1 MPCNANIQQPA
12 SFHPFGLIFK
22 YSPVQRRANTFGK
35 RFYQYW
41 ADLFIPGGI
50 KMSPTDS
57 YINEDFILRSL
68 VEGTASETGTRF
80 FRVLV
85 KNISLAL
92 GTHGA
97 WVAEYL
103 PEVQRLRALAFWLG
117 KDYIDHYEY
126 DIVGTPCEP
135 AIRKKTHL
143 HIPENVVQ
151 LFPGDPDLP
160 KMGAVSYMGY
170 PLLSPE
176 KSVLGNLAV
185 LHTRP
190 MPESFLNLALFQIF
204 AARATAEL
212 LRLRAESEVRVQK
225 EKLEGLFNGAMDA
238 IVELDDKF
246 NILMMN
252 PAAERIFG
260 CQRDQCIGRSF
271 EQFATSKDIDR
282 LYKIIRKLKLHP
294 KDQRSVWVP
303 EGLLALSADK
313 KKIQAEATLSQI
325 DSSDRHTYVLILR
338 DVNERYEA
346 QKMIEFLRDETEYL
360 KDEIQSLYNLGEI
373 IGESKA
379 FRKTLQLAADVA
391 STDTSVLICGETGT
405 GKELIARAIHA
416 SSKRKDRPLITVNC
430 AAIPETLMESEF
442 FGHEKGAFTGATKR
456 REGRFA
462 LADGGTIFLDEVGE
476 LNKELQAKLLRVLQ
490 EGEFDPVGSS
500 KTRRTDVRV
509 IAATNSDLSMAV
521 QEGKFRTDLYYRL
534 NVFPINIP
542 PLKQREDDIRLLA
555 EHFVHRFSAR
565 MGRKIDP
572 LSVECVER
580 LKDYDWPGNVRELQ
594 NVIERGVITARQ
606 GRLNLDHALP
616 GHMNPTNFEKQT
628 PSENGI
634 KTIRQLQQQ
643 ERENLLLALKISQW
657 KIGGKKGAAQLVGIP
672 PSTFQSRMKAMG
684 IKRPY
689 QPLTAK

>member
-1 MPCNANIQQPA
+1 MKCVCSDN
-12 SFHPFGLIFK
+12 GLIRSIRECSK
-22 YSPVQRRANTFGK
+22 VSLTESN
-35 RFYQYW
+35 
-41 ADLFIPGGI
+41 
-50 KMSPTDS
+50 
-57 YINEDFILRSL
+57 INEDILLRSL

-80 FRVLV
+80 FRALV
-85 KNISLAL
+85 KNISHAL

-117 KDYIDHYEY
+117 NDYVDHYEY
-126 DIVGTPCEP
+126 DIAGTPCES
-135 AIRKKTHL
+135 AIRNKSRL
-143 HIPENVVQ
+143 HIPENVVE

-185 LHTRP
+185 LDTRP

-212 LRLRAESEVRVQK
+212 LRLRAESEVRAQK

-246 NILMMN
+246 NMLMMN

-260 CQRDQCIGRSF
+260 CKRDQCIGRSF
-271 EQFATSKDIDR
+271 RQFLTSKDIDR
-282 LYKIIRKLKLHP
+282 LNKIVRKLKLRP
-294 KDQRSVWVP
+294 KDERSVWVP
-303 EGLLALSADK
+303 NGLIALNADK
-313 KKIQAEATLSQI
+313 KKIPAEATISQI
-325 DSSDRHTYVLILR
+325 EISDKPCYVLILR

-346 QKMIEFLRDETEYL
+346 QKMIESLRDETEYL
-360 KDEIQSLYNLGEI
+360 KDEIQSIYNLGEI
-373 IGESKA
+373 IGESKP
-379 FRKTLQLAADVA
+379 FRKTLQLAAEVA
-391 STDTSVLICGETGT
+391 STDTSVLIYGETGT
-405 GKELIARAIHA
+405 GKELVARAIHA
-416 SSKRKDRPLITVNC
+416 SSLRKDRPLITVNC

-509 IAATNSDLSMAV
+509 IAATNRDLSMAV

-542 PLKQREDDIRLLA
+542 PLKRRGDDIRLLA
-555 EHFVHRFSAR
+555 EHFVSRFSTR
-565 MGRKIDP
+565 IGRKIDP
-572 LSVECVER
+572 LSVDCIER
-580 LKDYDWPGNVRELQ
+580 LKAYDWPGNVRELQ

-606 GRLNLDHALP
+606 CRLNLDHALP
-616 GHMNPTNFEKQT
+616 GHMNSTNFAKQT
-628 PSENGI
+628 PPENGV

-672 PSTFQSRMKAMG
+672 PSTFQSRLKVMG
-684 IKRPY
+684 IKRPH
-689 QPLTAK
+689 

>member
-1 MPCNANIQQPA
+1 
-12 SFHPFGLIFK
+12 
-22 YSPVQRRANTFGK
+22 
-35 RFYQYW
+35 
-41 ADLFIPGGI
+41 
-50 KMSPTDS
+50 MSPTDS

-85 KNISLAL
+85 KNISNAL

-117 KDYIDHYEY
+117 NDYVDHYEY

-135 AIRKKTHL
+135 AIRHKTHL
-143 HIPENVVQ
+143 HIPENVVD

-170 PLLSPE
+170 PLLSPGQN
-176 KSVLGNLAV
+176 VLGNLAV
-185 LHTRP
+185 LDTRT
-190 MPESFLNLALFQIF
+190 MPESFRSLALFKIF

-212 LRLRAESEVRVQK
+212 LRLRAESEVRAQK

-260 CQRDQCIGRSF
+260 CKRDQCIGRSF
-271 EQFATSKDIDR
+271 RQFSTSEDIDR
-282 LYKIIRKLKLHP
+282 LNKIVQKLKIHP
-294 KDQRSVWVP
+294 KDKRSVWVP
-303 EGLLALSADK
+303 EGLIALSADK
-313 KKIQAEATLSQI
+313 KKFQAEATLSQI
-325 DSSDRHTYVLILR
+325 DISDKPSYVLILR

-346 QKMIEFLRDETEYL
+346 QRMIESLRGETEYL
-360 KDEIQSLYNLGEI
+360 KDEIQSIYNLGEI
-373 IGESKA
+373 IGESKP
-379 FRKTLQLAADVA
+379 FRKTLQLAAEVA
-391 STDTSVLICGETGT
+391 STDTSVLIYGETGT

-416 SSKRKDRPLITVNC
+416 SSLRKDSPLITVNC

-476 LNKELQAKLLRVLQ
+476 LNKGLQAKLLRVLQ

-509 IAATNSDLSMAV
+509 IAATNRDLSMAV

-542 PLKQREDDIRLLA
+542 PLKQRENDIRLLA
-555 EHFVHRFSAR
+555 EHFVSRFSAR

-580 LKDYDWPGNVRELQ
+580 LKAYDWPGNVRELQ

-616 GHMNPTNFEKQT
+616 GHMNSTNFAKQT
-628 PSENGI
+628 PPENGV
-634 KTIRQLQQQ
+634 KTVLQLQQQ
-643 ERENLLLALKISQW
+643 ERENLLLALKISKW
-657 KIGGKKGAAQLVGIP
+657 KIGGKKGAAQLVGMP
-672 PSTFQSRMKAMG
+672 PTTFQSRMKAMG
-684 IKRPY
+684 IKRPF